1 MLAST
6 VLIESLARVATPA
19 VRLMHGSK
27 QHPYSITSSA
37 TTQWNKGQRRK
48 LASRHRWLRLG
59 GPAGSVRLL
68 GP

>member
-1 MLAST
+1 
-6 VLIESLARVATPA
+6 
-19 VRLMHGSK
+19 MHGSK